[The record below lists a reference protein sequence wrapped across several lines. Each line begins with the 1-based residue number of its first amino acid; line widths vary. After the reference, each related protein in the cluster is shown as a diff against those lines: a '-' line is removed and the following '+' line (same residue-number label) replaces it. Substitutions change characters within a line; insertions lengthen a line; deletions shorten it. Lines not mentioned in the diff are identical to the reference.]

1 MKMLSLVMKA
11 IDRIMNAEDITQQ
24 DLVISKLL
32 TRYRKIQVS
41 IPSNFFTKGYL
52 YGDSVSTSS
61 NRFCIVGLMCIINI
75 IIDVVFCFVGCGYF
89 SFKSACEPQ
98 HFFT

>member
-1 MKMLSLVMKA
+1 MLEILH
-11 IDRIMNAEDITQQ
+11 NN
-24 DLVISKLL
+24 LVISKLL
-32 TRYRKIQVS
+32 TRYRKIRVS

-75 IIDVVFCFVGCGYF
+75 IIDVVFVLSDVVILALNPLVNLSISLH
-89 SFKSACEPQ
+89 SFEYRSGIYVEVIWK
-98 HFFT
+98 